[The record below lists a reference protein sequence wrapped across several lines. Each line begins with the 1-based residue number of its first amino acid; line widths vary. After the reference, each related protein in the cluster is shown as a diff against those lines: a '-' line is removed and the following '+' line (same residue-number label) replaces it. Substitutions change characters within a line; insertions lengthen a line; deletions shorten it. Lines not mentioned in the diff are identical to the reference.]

1 MDGLVEFKTGDGVRV
16 VVEGVEDEEGA
27 RLVSRGDGPARA
39 ARTFEDS
46 LDGVRAAAASALRVF
61 RDGSLRPD
69 AVELEF
75 GVKLSAEAGAVIAKG
90 SAEGH
95 LVVKLSWSPE
105 PAPAPAPVTAPA
117 TAPPA
122 PPSSAPPPSPPTS
135 SSPDSYPDPSPSPA
149 AAPAGDPDAA
159 TRS

>member
-1 MDGLVEFKTGDGVRV
+1 MDGLVEFTTGDGVRV

-105 PAPAPAPVTAPA
+105 PAPAPVTAPATATA

-122 PPSSAPPPSPPTS
+122 PPSPAPPPSPPTS
-135 SSPDSYPDPSPSPA
+135 SSPDPSPSPA

>member
-1 MDGLVEFKTGDGVRV
+1 MDELVEFTTEDGVRV
-16 VVEGVEDEEGA
+16 VVEGVEDEDGA

-95 LVVKLSWSPE
+95 LVVRLSWSPE
-105 PAPAPAPVTAPA
+105 PSPTRPEPR
-117 TAPPA
+117 PPLA
-122 PPSSAPPPSPPTS
+122 RPEPQPSPTRPQ
-135 SSPDSYPDPSPSPA
+135 A
-149 AAPAGDPDAA
+149 PDAA
-159 TRS
+159 ALS

>member
-1 MDGLVEFKTGDGVRV
+1 MDGLVEFTTGDGVRV

-105 PAPAPAPVTAPA
+105 PAPAPVTAPATA

-122 PPSSAPPPSPPTS
+122 PPSPAPPPSPPTS
-135 SSPDSYPDPSPSPA
+135 SSPDPSPSPA

>member
-1 MDGLVEFKTGDGVRV
+1 MDGLVEFRTEDGVRV
-16 VVEGVEDEEGA
+16 VVEGVEDEDGA

-95 LVVKLSWSPE
+95 LVVRLNWSPE
-105 PAPAPAPVTAPA
+105 PSPTRTEPRPSA
-117 TAPPA
+117 TRPEPR
-122 PPSSAPPPSPPTS
+122 
-135 SSPDSYPDPSPSPA
+135 PSPA
-149 AAPAGDPDAA
+149 GPEAPDAVA
-159 TRS
+159 LS

>member
-1 MDGLVEFKTGDGVRV
+1 MDGLVEFKTEDGVRV
-16 VVEGVEDEEGA
+16 VVEGVEDEDGA

-61 RDGSLRPD
+61 RDGSLKPD

-95 LVVKLSWSPE
+95 LVVRLSWSPE
-105 PAPAPAPVTAPA
+105 PSPAVPEPR
-117 TAPPA
+117 
-122 PPSSAPPPSPPTS
+122 
-135 SSPDSYPDPSPSPA
+135 PA
-149 AAPAGDPDAA
+149 AARPGPRQSPAGPETPDAA
-159 TRS
+159 ALS

>member
-1 MDGLVEFKTGDGVRV
+1 MVLRTDTYGTRGASGVMDGLVEFRTEDGVRV
-16 VVEGVEDEEGA
+16 VVEGVEDEDGA
-27 RLVSRGDGPARA
+27 RLVSRGDGPTRA

-95 LVVKLSWSPE
+95 LVVRLNWSPE
-105 PAPAPAPVTAPA
+105 PSPTRTEPRPSA
-117 TAPPA
+117 TRPEPR
-122 PPSSAPPPSPPTS
+122 
-135 SSPDSYPDPSPSPA
+135 PSPA
-149 AAPAGDPDAA
+149 GPEAPDAVA
-159 TRS
+159 LS

>member
-1 MDGLVEFKTGDGVRV
+1 MVLRTDTYGTRGASDVMDELVEFKTEDGVRV
-16 VVEGVEDEEGA
+16 VVEGVEDEDGA

-95 LVVKLSWSPE
+95 LVVRLSWSPE
-105 PAPAPAPVTAPA
+105 QSPTPAESRPSA
-117 TAPPA
+117 TRPEPL
-122 PPSSAPPPSPPTS
+122 PSPTRPET
-135 SSPDSYPDPSPSPA
+135 
-149 AAPAGDPDAA
+149 PDAA
-159 TRS
+159 ALS

>member
-1 MDGLVEFKTGDGVRV
+1 MVLRTDTYGTRGASGVMDGLVEFRTEDGVRV
-16 VVEGVEDEEGA
+16 VVEGVEDEDGA
-27 RLVSRGDGPARA
+27 RLVSRGDGPTRA

-95 LVVKLSWSPE
+95 LVVRLSWSPE
-105 PAPAPAPVTAPA
+105 PSPTRTGPRPPA
-117 TAPPA
+117 TRTEPL
-122 PPSSAPPPSPPTS
+122 PSPTRPE
-135 SSPDSYPDPSPSPA
+135 A
-149 AAPAGDPDAA
+149 PDAA
-159 TRS
+159 ALS

>member
-1 MDGLVEFKTGDGVRV
+1 MVLRTDTYGTRGASDVMDELVEFKTEDGVRV
-16 VVEGVEDEEGA
+16 VVEGVEDEDGA

-95 LVVKLSWSPE
+95 LVVRLSWSPE
-105 PAPAPAPVTAPA
+105 QSPTPAEPRPSA
-117 TAPPA
+117 TRPEPL
-122 PPSSAPPPSPPTS
+122 PSPTRPET
-135 SSPDSYPDPSPSPA
+135 
-149 AAPAGDPDAA
+149 PDAA
-159 TRS
+159 ALS

>member
-1 MDGLVEFKTGDGVRV
+1 MVPRTDTYGTRGASGVMDGLVEFKTEDGVRV
-16 VVEGVEDEEGA
+16 VVEGVEDEDGA

-39 ARTFEDS
+39 ARTFEDA

-95 LVVKLSWSPE
+95 LVVRLSWSPE
-105 PAPAPAPVTAPA
+105 PSPARSEPEPASTRPA
-117 TAPPA
+117 T
-122 PPSSAPPPSPPTS
+122 
-135 SSPDSYPDPSPSPA
+135 
-149 AAPAGDPDAA
+149 PDAA
-159 TRS
+159 ALS

>member
-1 MDGLVEFKTGDGVRV
+1 MDGLVEFRTEDGVRV
-16 VVEGVEDEEGA
+16 VVEGVEDEDGA
-27 RLVSRGDGPARA
+27 RLVSRGDGPTRA

-95 LVVKLSWSPE
+95 LVVRLNWSPE
-105 PAPAPAPVTAPA
+105 PSPTRTEPQPSA
-117 TAPPA
+117 TRPEPR
-122 PPSSAPPPSPPTS
+122 
-135 SSPDSYPDPSPSPA
+135 PSPA
-149 AAPAGDPDAA
+149 GPEAPDAA
-159 TRS
+159 ALS

>member
-1 MDGLVEFKTGDGVRV
+1 MVLRTDTYGTRGASGVMDGLVEFRTEDGVRV
-16 VVEGVEDEEGA
+16 VVEGVEDEDGA

-95 LVVKLSWSPE
+95 LVVRLSWSPE
-105 PAPAPAPVTAPA
+105 PSPTRTGPRPPA
-117 TAPPA
+117 TRTEPL
-122 PPSSAPPPSPPTS
+122 PSPTRPE
-135 SSPDSYPDPSPSPA
+135 A
-149 AAPAGDPDAA
+149 PDAA
-159 TRS
+159 ALS

>member
-1 MDGLVEFKTGDGVRV
+1 MDGLVEFRTEDGVRV
-16 VVEGVEDEEGA
+16 VVEGVEDEDGA

-46 LDGVRAAAASALRVF
+46 LDGVRAAAAAALRVF
-61 RDGSLRPD
+61 RDGTLRPD
-69 AVELEF
+69 SVELEF

-105 PAPAPAPVTAPA
+105 P
-117 TAPPA
+117 
-122 PPSSAPPPSPPTS
+122 SPTGPG
-135 SSPDSYPDPSPSPA
+135 A
-149 AAPAGDPDAA
+149 PDAA
-159 TRS
+159 ALS